1 MTGGMV
7 AGGMLIET
15 EFSDI
20 GTPRKGKVRDIYDLG
35 DALLIVATDRVS
47 AFDVVLPTG
56 IPDKG
61 KVLNQLSLF
70 WFGMV
75 ADIVKNHVLES
86 DADRYPAPLLK
97 YADALRG
104 RSMIVRKAKPFSVE
118 CVVRG
123 YLAGSGWAEYRERG
137 SVCGIALPAG
147 LRESE
152 RLPEPVFTPTTKAE
166 EGHDEA
172 VSFEQCA
179 AIAGQKEAAQLKG
192 LSLAIYKRAVSY
204 AESKGIIIADTKFEF
219 GTAGGETILIDEVL
233 TPDSSRFWSARD
245 YAPGKGQDSFDKQ
258 IVRDYLNTLDWGK
271 TYPGPDLPASIVE
284 KTAARYRE
292 IFEILTGSR
301 LK

>member
-1 MTGGMV
+1 MTGSMG
-7 AGGMLIET
+7 AGGILIET
-15 EFSDI
+15 KLSGI

-35 DALLIVATDRVS
+35 DTLLIVATDRVS

-75 ADIVKNHVLES
+75 SDIVKNHVLES
-86 DADRYPAPLLK
+86 DADRYPASLRK

-147 LRESE
+147 LRESV

-179 AIAGQKEAAQLKG
+179 AIAGQKEAAQLKD
-192 LSLAIYKRAVSY
+192 LSLSIYKRAVSY

-219 GTAGGETILIDEVL
+219 GAAGGETILIDEVL

-271 TYPGPDLPASIVE
+271 TYPGPGLPAPIVE

>member
-1 MTGGMV
+1 MGAGGMV
-7 AGGMLIET
+7 IET
-15 EFSDI
+15 TFSGI

-70 WFGMV
+70 WFGMM
-75 ADIVKNHVLES
+75 ADIVKNHVVES
-86 DADRYPAPLLK
+86 DADKYPAPLLK

-104 RSMIVRKAKPFSVE
+104 RSMIVKKAKPFSVE
-118 CVVRG
+118 CVIRG

-137 SVCGIALPAG
+137 SVCGVALPPG

-152 RLPEPVFTPTTKAE
+152 RLPEPIFTPTTKAE

-179 AIAGQKEAAQLKG
+179 AIAGQKEALELK
-192 LSLAIYKRAVSY
+192 SLGVAIYKRAISF
-204 AESKGIIIADTKFEF
+204 AASKGIIIADTKFEF
-219 GTAGGETILIDEVL
+219 GVADGETILIDEVL

-292 IFEILTGSR
+292 IFEILTGGR
-301 LK
+301 LKE